1 LAWLRLYGSSGGMPM
16 NRIQLSTMVLLLS
29 FIAFELVQVL
39 KLCGGHL
46 VYTLDDPY
54 IHLAVA

>member
-1 LAWLRLYGSSGGMPM
+1 M